1 MSKQEQLGKV
11 ISELKAAVP
20 EIMGVSLASLDG
32 LNIISDLEESNAARI
47 AALTATASGLGK
59 RVTTTL
65 SLGEDQEL
73 VIRGEKG
80 LFSVYRIEN
89 LAVLAVLTRAGA
101 NLGLINL
108 EARTA
113 VSKIKDILAS

>member
-20 EIMGVSLASLDG
+20 EIIGVSLASLDG

-47 AALTATASGLGK
+47 AALTATASSLGK

-108 EARTA
+108 EARNA

>member
-73 VIRGEKG
+73 VIRGENG

-89 LAVLAVLTRAGA
+89 LAVFAVLTRAGA

-108 EARTA
+108 EARNA

>member
-20 EIMGVSLASLDG
+20 EIIGVSLASLDG

-73 VIRGEKG
+73 VIRGENG

-108 EARTA
+108 EARNT

>member
-11 ISELKAAVP
+11 ISELKTAVP

-108 EARTA
+108 EARNA

>member
-20 EIMGVSLASLDG
+20 EIIGVSLASLDG

-47 AALTATASGLGK
+47 AALTATASSLGK

>member
-108 EARTA
+108 EARNA

>member
-20 EIMGVSLASLDG
+20 EIMGLSLASLDG
-32 LNIISDLEESNAARI
+32 LNILSDLEESNAARI

-80 LFSVYRIEN
+80 LFLVYRIEN

-108 EARTA
+108 EARNA